1 MSPLKILQVGNHS
14 MRNLAASIS
23 RAVNRARYPILF
35 TAIVYFL
42 SVSIGM
48 IMAHTGNK
56 FALDYRDRLVNQAHQ
71 SNPASAAYLQGNNI
85 QAALWDF
92 GGNLVL
98 GAFPKTV
105 SGISVLLPYPMVI
118 QQGWVGGIV
127 SVRNDHTSRLYNPH
141 SAIYYLLT
149 LFLQLVPYS
158 LAVGAGVNAGIAVF
172 RTPPY
177 YEGRKWFGIFPEEA
191 LRDVARIYLIVIPL
205 FLIASLWEFLSPWNI

>member
-1 MSPLKILQVGNHS
+1 MAILLS
-14 MRNLAASIS
+14 LRNSAASIS
-23 RAVNRARYPILF
+23 RAVNRAHYPILF

-42 SVSIGM
+42 FVFIGI
-48 IMAHTGNK
+48 IMVHTGNK
-56 FALDYRDRLVNQAHQ
+56 FALGYRDRLINQSRQ
-71 SNPASAAYLQGNNI
+71 SNPASAAYLQGNNF

-105 SGISVLLPYPMVI
+105 SGLSILLPYPMVI

-127 SVRNDHTSRLYNPH
+127 SVRNDYTSRLSDPH

-158 LAVGAGVNAGIAVF
+158 MAVGAGVNVGIAVF

-177 YEGRKWFGIFPEEA
+177 YEGRKWFGILPEEA

>member
-1 MSPLKILQVGNHS
+1 MTILS
-14 MRNLAASIS
+14 SLRNSVASIS

-42 SVSIGM
+42 FVFIGI
-48 IMAHTGNK
+48 IMVHTGNK
-56 FALDYRDRLVNQAHQ
+56 FALDYRDRLVNRSLQ
-71 SNPASAAYLQGNNI
+71 SNPASAAYLQGNNF

-92 GGNLVL
+92 VENLVL

-127 SVRNDHTSRLYNPH
+127 SVHNDHTSRLSDPR
-141 SAIYYLLT
+141 SAIYYVLT

-158 LAVGAGVNAGIAVF
+158 MAVGAGVNVGIAVF

-177 YEGRKWFGIFPEEA
+177 YEGRKWFGILPEEA

-205 FLIASLWEFLSPWNI
+205 FLIASLWKFLSPWNI

>member
-1 MSPLKILQVGNHS
+1 
-14 MRNLAASIS
+14 
-23 RAVNRARYPILF
+23 VNRARYPILF
-35 TAIVYFL
+35 TAILYFL
-42 SVSIGM
+42 SVFIGI
-48 IMAHTGNK
+48 IMVHAGNK
-56 FALDYRDRLVNQAHQ
+56 FALDYRDGLVNQSLR
-71 SNPASAAYLQGNNI
+71 SNPASIAYLQGNKF

-92 GGNLVL
+92 AENLAL

-105 SGISVLLPYPMVI
+105 SGFAILLPYPMVI

-127 SVRNDHTSRLYNPH
+127 SVRNDHTSRLSDLY

-158 LAVGAGVNAGIAVF
+158 LAVGAGVNVGIAVF

-177 YEGRKWFGIFPEEA
+177 YEGRKWLGIFPVEA
-191 LRDVARIYLIVIPL
+191 LRDVRRIYLVVIPL

>member
-1 MSPLKILQVGNHS
+1 MTT
-14 MRNLAASIS
+14 LAAVRNSVAPIA

-35 TAIVYFL
+35 TAIVYFS

-48 IMAHTGNK
+48 IMVHSGNK
-56 FALDYRDRLVNQAHQ
+56 FALEYRDRLVNQSLR
-71 SNPASAAYLQGNNI
+71 SNPASTAYLQGNNI
-85 QAALWDF
+85 QAAVWDF
-92 GGNLVL
+92 VGNLVL

-105 SGISVLLPYPMVI
+105 SGFSILLPYPMVI

-127 SVRNDHTSRLYNPH
+127 LVRNDHTSRLSEIH

-158 LAVGAGVNAGIAVF
+158 MAVGAGVNVGIAVF
-172 RTPPY
+172 RTPPC
-177 YEGRKWFGIFPEEA
+177 YEGRKWFGILPEEA
-191 LRDVARIYLIVIPL
+191 LRDAGRIYLIVIPL

>member
-1 MSPLKILQVGNHS
+1 MRGIVSPL
-14 MRNLAASIS
+14 RNTVAAIS
-23 RAVNRARYPILF
+23 RAVTRARYPIFF
-35 TAIVYFL
+35 TAFVYFL
-42 SVSIGM
+42 SVIIGI
-48 IMAHTGNK
+48 IMVHTGNK
-56 FALDYRDRLVNQAHQ
+56 FALDYRDRLVNRSLQ
-71 SNPASAAYLQGNNI
+71 SNPASVAYSRGNNF

-92 GGNLVL
+92 GGNLFL

-105 SGISVLLPYPMVI
+105 SGISILLPYPMVV

-127 SVRNDHTSRLYNPH
+127 SVHNDHTSRLSDPQ

-158 LAVGAGVNAGIAVF
+158 IAVGEGVNVGIAIF
-172 RTPPY
+172 RNPPY
-177 YEGRKWFGIFPEEA
+177 YEGRKWFGILPEEA